1 MNRKSADRIIVK
13 SNDRMKLVIDWY
25 MDNRN
30 WIDREDFKAP
40 MESGVVELQEEMLEF
55 TFESIGNIVEITVYP
70 TLEPN
75 IPASIVFDYNPTT
88 QRITNRRVAP
98 TMSEAKRQALNLV
111 MLYDR
116 TDQKEALKYHA
127 LMAFMAYYR
136 EVITVEERS
145 VKTTPK
151 AKAHKRKARRKP
163 QPLIRK
169 TYIINEFD
177 GAALARPD
185 GVKRP
190 YTKPEHEVNVRGY
203 MRRYKTGKV
212 VWVKPCVK
220 YKGKTASHKEYEL

>member
-1 MNRKSADRIIVK
+1 
-13 SNDRMKLVIDWY
+13 
-25 MDNRN
+25 
-30 WIDREDFKAP
+30 

-55 TFESIGNIVEITVYP
+55 TFENIGDIVEIAIYP

-75 IPASIVFDYNPTT
+75 IPASIIFDYNPMT

-98 TMSEAKRQALNLV
+98 TLPEAKRQALNLV

-127 LMAFMAYYR
+127 LMQFMVYYR
-136 EVITVEERS
+136 EAVEIEERS
-145 VKTTPK
+145 VKPTPK
-151 AKAHKRKARRKP
+151 AKSHKRKVRRKP
-163 QPLIRK
+163 QPLIRRA
-169 TYIINEFD
+169 YIINEF
-177 GAALARPD
+177 GSAAFKKPD